1 MSEQPG
7 TQPVPIQPTQS
18 IGRASALL
26 ASGTL
31 VSRILGFISAFVL
44 AQTIGT
50 QGAGADSFILA
61 NQLPN
66 NIYAIVAGGMLSAV
80 IVPQI
85 VRAGLHDDGGQ
96 RFTNRLVTLGL
107 VAFLAVTALATLCAP
122 LLVRLYAQTG
132 FDEQQLALATAFA
145 YWTLPQILFYAIY
158 ALFGEV
164 LNARGVFGPFTWAPA
179 VNNVIMIAGLIA
191 FRLLFGPATGLS
203 APEWTPG
210 MITLLAGGATFG
222 IAVQAGILV
231 WFWRRAG
238 LRYRPEFRWRG
249 VGLGTAGRTAAWT
262 FGMILVT
269 QAAGVVDARVASIAT
284 GDASIATMHYGW
296 LIFMLP
302 HSIIAVSIGVAYF
315 TRMSH
320 HARDGDL
327 GSLRE
332 DVSTSLRAI
341 LLLLTFAAV
350 GLMVLSFPIAAVF
363 GQSYAEVSALALV
376 LVVYLVGLTA
386 SSTIYVLQR
395 VFFSLEDTRTPFLL
409 QCLQALVFV
418 AGALWVSSW
427 PVDRIAIGL
436 AGSITVAVI
445 VQTTAAF
452 AVLSRRLGGIDLGRI
467 ARRTLWFHAAMVPAA
482 AVGIGILWLLGG
494 VGPGAFPV
502 SGIAGAVVSGV
513 VAGLGML
520 VAYAAVLA
528 LTRNPEL
535 LAFARPILARLRRG

>member
-1 MSEQPG
+1 MSAEQPG
-7 TQPVPIQPTQS
+7 EVPAPSRS

-66 NIYAIVAGGMLSAV
+66 NIYAIIAGGMLSAV

-96 RFTNRLVTLGL
+96 RFTNRLVTLGI
-107 VAFLAVTALATLCAP
+107 VVFLAVTAIATACAP
-122 LLVRLYAQTG
+122 LLVRLYAAAG
-132 FDEQQLALATAFA
+132 FDDQQLALATAFA
-145 YWTLPQILFYAIY
+145 YWTLPQILFYALY

-179 VNNVIMIAGLIA
+179 VNNVIMIAGLFA
-191 FRLLFGPATGLS
+191 FQLLFGPAGSLD
-203 APEWTPG
+203 AGQWTPER
-210 MITLLAGGATFG
+210 IALLAGGATLG
-222 IAVQAGILV
+222 IAAQAVILI

-269 QAAGVVDARVASIAT
+269 QAAGVVDARVASLAT

-315 TRMSH
+315 TRMSG

-327 GSLRE
+327 TALRD

-341 LLLLTFAAV
+341 LLLLTFAAI
-350 GLMVLSFPIAAVF
+350 GLMVLAFPIAAVF
-363 GQSYAEVSALALV
+363 GQDYAEVRSLALV
-376 LVVYLVGLTA
+376 LVVYLVGLLA
-386 SSTIYVLQR
+386 SSAIYVLQR
-395 VFFSLEDTRTPFLL
+395 VFFSLEDTRTPFFL
-409 QCLQALVFV
+409 QCLQALTFV
-418 AGALWVSSW
+418 VLALVVASW
-427 PVDRIAIGL
+427 PVPMIALGL
-436 AGSITVAVI
+436 AGAITVAVV
-445 VQTTAAF
+445 VQT
-452 AVLSRRLGGIDLGRI
+452 AVGFVVLHRRLGGIALGLI
-467 ARRTLWFHAAMVPAA
+467 AVRTLWFHGAMVPAA
-482 AVGIGILWLLGG
+482 ASGIGVLCLLGG
-494 VGPGAFPV
+494 VGEGAFPV
-502 SGIAGAVVSGV
+502 SGIGGAIVSGV
-513 VAGLGML
+513 LAGTVML
-520 VAYAAVLA
+520 VVYAAALA
-528 LTRNPEL
+528 VSRNPEF
-535 LAFARPILARLRRG
+535 LAFARPVLARLRR